1 MVAAAQ
7 RELSSDRVD
16 MLCYRLPT
24 HSTVA
29 PKPKADS
36 MVVDAATKDEATD
49 DNGVDGKE
57 IVSETSS
64 RLRACR
70 RMMVSVRNREM
81 YPLLVEEACRML
93 TANPP
98 GSPSSDVYAACSA
111 RYSFARLVLGTLK
124 TSTVGRIITQHF

>member
-1 MVAAAQ
+1 
-7 RELSSDRVD
+7 
-16 MLCYRLPT
+16 ML
-24 HSTVA
+24 
-29 PKPKADS
+29 
-36 MVVDAATKDEATD
+36 DAATKDEAAD

-81 YPLLVEEACRML
+81 YPLLVEETCRML
-93 TANPP
+93 TANPS

-111 RYSFARLVLGTLK
+111 RYSFARLVPGTLK
-124 TSTVGRIITQHF
+124 TSTVSKIITQHC